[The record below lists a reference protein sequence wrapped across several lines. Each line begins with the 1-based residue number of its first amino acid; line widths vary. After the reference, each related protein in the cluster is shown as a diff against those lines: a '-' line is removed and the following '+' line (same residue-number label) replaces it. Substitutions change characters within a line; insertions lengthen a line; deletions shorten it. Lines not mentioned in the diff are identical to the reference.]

1 MKQFK
6 GGDNKTAKMADKKM
20 TQFEPNLTHFI
31 PINVKFGRY
40 YFFLTKSD

>member
-6 GGDNKTAKMADKKM
+6 EGTIKRQKMADKKM
-20 TQFEPNLTHFI
+20 TQIEPNLTHFI

-40 YFFLTKSD
+40 YFF